1 MNDTTSLARRG
12 ECILRAM
19 QLDRPD
25 LAARLAVGWGDMA
38 ERRRVASLMRYVARK
53 RLEEDAALNAAAAG
67 VSYYSPTAAHT
78 VEGFASSKRKILHRS
93 VTLRDGIA
101 LESAEMTMNITP
113 KTKRK
118 RTKRIPVEGIA
129 REARA

>member
-1 MNDTTSLARRG
+1 VEGDVNDTTSLSRRG

-38 ERRRVASLMRYVARK
+38 ERRRVASLMRYVSRK

-67 VSYYSPTAAHT
+67 VPT
-78 VEGFASSKRKILHRS
+78 L
-93 VTLRDGIA
+93 
-101 LESAEMTMNITP
+101 
-113 KTKRK
+113 TKRN
-118 RTKRIPVEGIA
+118 RTNRNPVKGVA
-129 REARA
+129 RRARA